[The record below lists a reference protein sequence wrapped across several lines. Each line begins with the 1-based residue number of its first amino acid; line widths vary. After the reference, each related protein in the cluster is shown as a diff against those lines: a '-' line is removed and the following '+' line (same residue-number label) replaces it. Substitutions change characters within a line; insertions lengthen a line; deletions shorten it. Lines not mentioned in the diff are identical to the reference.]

1 MEPLKKIVFI
11 VNPISGTIDKD
22 SILASIKEEINRAEY
37 AYEVAYTQ
45 YAKHGTEITAR
56 AVSDG
61 ADMVVA
67 IGEASKNFNG
77 MIRMNE
83 TGAFYWKELE
93 QGVTEDDL
101 VAKTMERFTDVTE
114 ETARQD
120 VQAFLQSISI
130 ALDSNAAND

>member
-1 MEPLKKIVFI
+1 MLKAKKGFLLRKLG
-11 VNPISGTIDKD
+11 P
-22 SILASIKEEINRAEY
+22 EY
-37 AYEVAYTQ
+37 
-45 YAKHGTEITAR
+45 
-56 AVSDG
+56 
-61 ADMVVA
+61 MVVA

-114 ETARQD
+114 ETERQD
-120 VQAFLQSISI
+120 VQEFLQSISV

>member
-1 MEPLKKIVFI
+1 MLKAKKGFLLRKLG
-11 VNPISGTIDKD
+11 P
-22 SILASIKEEINRAEY
+22 EY
-37 AYEVAYTQ
+37 
-45 YAKHGTEITAR
+45 
-56 AVSDG
+56 
-61 ADMVVA
+61 MVVA

-101 VAKTMERFTDVTE
+101 VAKTMARFTDVTK

-120 VQAFLQSISI
+120 VQAFLQSISV

>member
-1 MEPLKKIVFI
+1 MIKAKKGFLLRRL
-11 VNPISGTIDKD
+11 GD
-22 SILASIKEEINRAEY
+22 EY
-37 AYEVAYTQ
+37 
-45 YAKHGTEITAR
+45 
-56 AVSDG
+56 
-61 ADMVVA
+61 MVVA

-120 VQAFLQSISI
+120 VQAFLQSISV

>member
-1 MEPLKKIVFI
+1 MIKAKKGFLLRRL
-11 VNPISGTIDKD
+11 GD
-22 SILASIKEEINRAEY
+22 EY
-37 AYEVAYTQ
+37 
-45 YAKHGTEITAR
+45 
-56 AVSDG
+56 
-61 ADMVVA
+61 MVVA

-93 QGVTEDDL
+93 QGATEDDL

-120 VQAFLQSISI
+120 VQAFLEAISI
-130 ALDSNAAND
+130 AVDHDPSDD

>member
-1 MEPLKKIVFI
+1 MIKAKKGFLLRRL
-11 VNPISGTIDKD
+11 GD
-22 SILASIKEEINRAEY
+22 EY
-37 AYEVAYTQ
+37 
-45 YAKHGTEITAR
+45 
-56 AVSDG
+56 
-61 ADMVVA
+61 MVVA

-77 MIRMNE
+77 IIRMNE

-101 VAKTMERFTDVTE
+101 VAKMMERFTDVTE

-120 VQAFLQSISI
+120 VQAFLQSISV